1 MEHYDGPAI
10 LRFKKR
16 LPEAKRSI
24 THKTLNQ
31 QEKNKLHNFHPS
43 YIPPS
48 LQNLQ
53 QPKTTPKYQQIL
65 ATMVKPAESYLLFE
79 SVAMSDSAKA
89 KENSAGKNASVKLI
103 SAAKN
108 VPENQQ
114 VSPQPTFVVTEAI
127 SNEQTPILKSST
139 TGTIHSKINTSVEA
153 VNDRSVIHDQTD
165 RSIVIKAK
173 QTDKSSKDAKQAP
186 AAVVKP
192 AMPGSQQMDGDSTNL
207 QLQEQPQAQPADLI
221 DQSKIPAGAE
231 TNSKLNLPLELL
243 PTPISATDQSMDD
256 WVLNESE
263 TLNQTLES
271 FHVKASVDNWTVG
284 PTVTQFEIKLVP
296 GVKVNKITNLS
307 DDLKLALAAKDIR
320 IEAPIPGKSSVG
332 IEIPN
337 LYSRPVMLAEILN
350 TTTFQQ
356 AVSPLTVALGVD
368 LFGQPRIMDLRKM
381 PHGLIAGATGA
392 GKSVFINSLLISLLY
407 KTTAAQVRW
416 LLIDPKAVE
425 LAAYHDLP
433 QLLAPV
439 ISDPAAATASLK
451 WVVEEMEDRYQRLAA
466 AGVRNIESYNQ
477 QAIDHQQFSLQLPYI
492 VVVIDELADLMMV
505 ASSDVQNYIARI
517 TQKARAA
524 GIHLLIATQRPSV
537 DVVTGT
543 IKNNIPTRI
552 AFMVSSQ
559 TDSRTILDTAGAERL
574 LGKGD
579 LLYLGSGS
587 SQPIRLQGAFVGDE
601 VDRITDYLRQ
611 HSQPN
616 YLFDPTSLKAAV
628 QAQEK
633 EDDLFPQVMAYLVN
647 EETISTSKLQRIFSI
662 GYNRAAGLIDELEAR
677 GYISAARGSKP
688 RKVFI
693 KKTDLT
699 EN

>member
-1 MEHYDGPAI
+1 M
-10 LRFKKR
+10 
-16 LPEAKRSI
+16 
-24 THKTLNQ
+24 
-31 QEKNKLHNFHPS
+31 
-43 YIPPS
+43 
-48 LQNLQ
+48 
-53 QPKTTPKYQQIL
+53 
-65 ATMVKPAESYLLFE
+65 
-79 SVAMSDSAKA
+79 
-89 KENSAGKNASVKLI
+89 
-103 SAAKN
+103 
-108 VPENQQ
+108 
-114 VSPQPTFVVTEAI
+114 
-127 SNEQTPILKSST
+127 
-139 TGTIHSKINTSVEA
+139 
-153 VNDRSVIHDQTD
+153 
-165 RSIVIKAK
+165 
-173 QTDKSSKDAKQAP
+173 
-186 AAVVKP
+186 
-192 AMPGSQQMDGDSTNL
+192 
-207 QLQEQPQAQPADLI
+207 
-221 DQSKIPAGAE
+221 
-231 TNSKLNLPLELL
+231 
-243 PTPISATDQSMDD
+243 
-256 WVLNESE
+256 
-263 TLNQTLES
+263 
-271 FHVKASVDNWTVG
+271 
-284 PTVTQFEIKLVP
+284 
-296 GVKVNKITNLS
+296 
-307 DDLKLALAAKDIR
+307 
-320 IEAPIPGKSSVG
+320 
-332 IEIPN
+332 
-337 LYSRPVMLAEILN
+337 
-350 TTTFQQ
+350 
-356 AVSPLTVALGVD
+356 
-368 LFGQPRIMDLRKM
+368 
-381 PHGLIAGATGA
+381 
-392 GKSVFINSLLISLLY
+392 
-407 KTTAAQVRW
+407 
-416 LLIDPKAVE
+416 
-425 LAAYHDLP
+425 P

>member
-127 SNEQTPILKSST
+127 SNKQTPILKSST

-192 AMPGSQQMDGDSTNL
+192 AMSGSQQMDGDSTNL

-693 KKTDLT
+693 KQTDLT